1 MQQEHP
7 ILEIHGQPSPI
18 IATAIH
24 DGHYLS
30 PGLEVLSGLTDEER
44 LREEDPFTTDMIS
57 KFPTRVIA
65 KRSRF
70 EFDLNRAPESCIYLK
85 PEDAWGLPVWK
96 EMPNDE
102 QLMECISGYDLA
114 YSELKSL
121 VKLSIE
127 EFGQVVVLDV
137 HSYNHHRAG
146 ADQPFDDPF
155 HNPDVNIG
163 TGNINMQVWGELI
176 EDMQAQML
184 KWKIDGNYLDVRRN
198 VKFKGGYFTK
208 WLHEE
213 FGDRV
218 CGIAVEFKKIF
229 MDEWKGEKFPV
240 ALSGISEQLPGL
252 QPVIDRH
259 LHQPVK

>member
-127 EFGQVVVLDV
+127 EFGQVVVLECTV
-137 HSYNHHRAG
+137 TTITAREQISPSTIRFTIRMSTLAPATSICRSG
-146 ADQPFDDPF
+146 A
-155 HNPDVNIG
+155 
-163 TGNINMQVWGELI
+163 
-176 EDMQAQML
+176 
-184 KWKIDGNYLDVRRN
+184 
-198 VKFKGGYFTK
+198 
-208 WLHEE
+208 
-213 FGDRV
+213 
-218 CGIAVEFKKIF
+218 
-229 MDEWKGEKFPV
+229 
-240 ALSGISEQLPGL
+240 S
-252 QPVIDRH
+252 
-259 LHQPVK
+259 